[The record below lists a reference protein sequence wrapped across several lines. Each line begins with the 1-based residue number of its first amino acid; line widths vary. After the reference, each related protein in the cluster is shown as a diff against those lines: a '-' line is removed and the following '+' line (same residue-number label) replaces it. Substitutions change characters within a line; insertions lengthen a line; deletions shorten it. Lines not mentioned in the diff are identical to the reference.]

1 MSNTKSVTKDE
12 LMEAVCALLG
22 IIIVAFIV
30 AWGVMVLWNAL
41 IPVIFVSVG
50 IGTITYWQALGLC
63 FLVRLLVG
71 SNIK

>member
-1 MSNTKSVTKDE
+1 MSNIKSTKDD
-12 LMEAVCALLG
+12 LAEAVYTLLG
-22 IIIVAFIV
+22 MLIVTFIV

-50 IGTITYWQALGLC
+50 IGSITYWQALGTC
-63 FLVRLLVG
+63 FLVRLLIG

>member
-1 MSNTKSVTKDE
+1 MSNIKTTKDE
-12 LMEAVCALLG
+12 LMEAVYALLG
-22 IIIVAFIV
+22 MIIVAFIV

-50 IGTITYWQALGLC
+50 IGPISYWQALGTC
-63 FLVRLLVG
+63 FLVRLLIG

>member
-1 MSNTKSVTKDE
+1 MSNTKSVTKAE
-12 LMEAVCALLG
+12 LSEAIYGLLG
-22 IIIVAFIV
+22 LIIVAFVV

-41 IPVIFVSVG
+41 IPVIFVSAG
-50 IGTITYWQALGLC
+50 IGAISYWQALGLC

>member
-1 MSNTKSVTKDE
+1 MSNIKTTKDE
-12 LMEAVCALLG
+12 LTEAVYALIG
-22 IIIVAFIV
+22 AIIVTFIV

-50 IGTITYWQALGLC
+50 IGSITYWQALGTC
-63 FLVRLLVG
+63 FLVRLLIG

>member
-1 MSNTKSVTKDE
+1 MSNIKSTKDD
-12 LMEAVCALLG
+12 LTEAVYTLLG
-22 IIIVAFIV
+22 MLIVTFIV

-50 IGTITYWQALGLC
+50 IGSITYWQALGTC
-63 FLVRLLVG
+63 FLVRLLIG

>member
-1 MSNTKSVTKDE
+1 MSNIKTTKDE
-12 LMEAVCALLG
+12 LTEAVYALIG
-22 IIIVAFIV
+22 AIIVTFIV

-41 IPVIFVSVG
+41 IPVIFVSAS
-50 IGTITYWQALGLC
+50 IGSITYWQSLGLC

>member
-12 LMEAVCALLG
+12 LTEAICGILG
-22 IIIVAFIV
+22 MIIVAFIV

-41 IPVIFVSVG
+41 IPVIFASVG
-50 IGTITYWQALGLC
+50 IGTITYWQALGTC